1 MYSNCNPRWLWKD
14 WNTTSRSHS
23 QPWGMSWICLK
34 MGILLKGYEKPYDF
48 DDHPPSFVDICGVC
62 FFWKKICK
70 SETHCR
76 CPQLQENKTCE
87 QTHHQT
93 HQTRD
98 VSIMVI
104 YTWISH
110 LITLLLSIWLD
121 FCSFD
126 NLQSNFNDTH
136 QRQFNW
142 SSCGSFTTLQWTWAF
157 LALSPSNPQPVSEA
171 TPSMPFKR
179 SPCPPQ

>member
-1 MYSNCNPRWLWKD
+1 MERLAYDIPISLPTFRNELNLCKWESSWRGMKNP
-14 WNTTSRSHS
+14 T
-23 QPWGMSWICLK
+23 
-34 MGILLKGYEKPYDF
+34 ILMTN
-48 DDHPPSFVDICGVC
+48 DHPPSFVDICGVC

-70 SETHCR
+70 CETHCR

-87 QTHHQT
+87 QTHRQT

-104 YTWISH
+104 YTWMSH
-110 LITLLLSIWLD
+110 LITLLLCIWLD

-157 LALSPSNPQPVSEA
+157 LALSLKPSA
-171 TPSMPFKR
+171 LFR
-179 SPCPPQ
+179 SQA